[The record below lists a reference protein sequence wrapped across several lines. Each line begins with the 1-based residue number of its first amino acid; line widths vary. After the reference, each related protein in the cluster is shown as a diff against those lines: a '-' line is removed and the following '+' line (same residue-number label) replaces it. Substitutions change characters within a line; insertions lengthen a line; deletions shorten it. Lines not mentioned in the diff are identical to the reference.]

1 MYMLFFAATT
11 GIMRNWDLNSLAV
24 LAAARRFAAIHR
36 HHQSVFGPNLN
47 MVIAICEFPKNK
59 CCQSLTAR
67 SCACSGFGP
76 RRAFNCS
83 GLGVAGLPPCSE
95 VMELLTLLEGV
106 VVLSACCGIRLFSL
120 WRDDCEPGA
129 PFPPSLKA

>member
-1 MYMLFFAATT
+1 MLFFAATT

-24 LAAARRFAAIHR
+24 LAAARRFAAIPQTSSISIWI
-36 HHQSVFGPNLN
+36 QSQHGNCDLR
-47 MVIAICEFPKNK
+47 ISKKNK
-59 CCQSLTAR
+59 YCQSLTAR

-76 RRAFNCS
+76 RRPFNCS